1 MAQETLAK
9 RIEHELKAIRK
20 DLNYIIGQ
28 MAEKEYELTPAEK
41 RDLEEAR
48 KELKEGR
55 TTSLE
60 DLRKE
65 LRLKHARS

>member
-1 MAQETLAK
+1 MAQQTWTKKMEQ
-9 RIEHELKAIRK
+9 ELKEIHK
-20 DLNYIIGQ
+20 DLKYLIGQ
-28 MAEKEYELTPAEK
+28 VTEREYELTPAEK

-48 KELKEGR
+48 RDLKEGR

-65 LRLKHARS
+65 LRLKHARR